1 MHQSGSVKAIWFN
14 VVHILRKVLM
24 SHRNA
29 TGRLLTRAAALAGLA
44 VSFWAPAAGAQ
55 TVVNNFQ
62 NLGYNTSAV
71 ACDWGGQPLASPYNG
86 YTFNGFNALDLG
98 DYLFSEGN
106 NGVNDGTRGCF
117 VDGRTGSRYYVGTP
131 QQMTGYQQMMMGRN
145 SMPRQVIAVSNGSGT
160 YSISNANPF
169 QLSNILLGAGW
180 GNVTSLRLTGF
191 LGASEVW
198 NANFSFLG
206 TGGDYSLFSNT
217 GIIDNLTFQV
227 TYGADRNNVNSYDP
241 YGTVIEQQ
249 GYCNGAMVACPNLT
263 PYRTFFVDNVS
274 LTRAERPVPVPE
286 PSSYALMASGLIALG
301 VAARRRRQS

>member
-1 MHQSGSVKAIWFN
+1 MHQSGSVKAFWFN
-14 VVHILRKVLM
+14 VVHIIRKVQM

-29 TGRLLTRAAALAGLA
+29 TGRLLTRAAALTGWA
-44 VSFWAPAAGAQ
+44 VSFWTSVAGAQ

-62 NLGYNTSAV
+62 DLGYNTSAV

-86 YTFNGFNALDLG
+86 YTFSGFNALDLG

-117 VDGRTGSRYYVGTP
+117 VDGRTGSRYYVGAS

-145 SMPRQVIAVSNGSGT
+145 SMPREVIAVSNGSGT

-169 QLSNILLGAGW
+169 RLTNILLGAGW
-180 GNVTSLRLTGF
+180 GNVQSLLLTGS
-191 LGASEVW
+191 LGGNEIW

-217 GIIDNLTFQV
+217 SIIDNLTFRV
-227 TYGADRNNVNSYDP
+227 TYANGQSANYDP
-241 YGTVIEQQ
+241 YGSVIEQQ
-249 GYCNGAMVACPNLT
+249 GYCNSAMVACPNLT